1 MKFRRRTD
9 RDFEEELKAHLELE
23 ADRRRA
29 EGVPEEEARRLARR
43 DFGSATAAR
52 ERFYE
57 SRHSIFMDE
66 IVRDTRYALRTLARS
81 PGYAAAAI
89 LTLALGI
96 GANTA
101 IFSAT
106 DEILLRPPDVPEPA
120 ATGAGLQL
128 QPQDV
133 DVSFELLSGLRGLPA
148 AGTLFPEP
156 RRVCEISAERADG
169 RRSFR
174 ANLRRSGQRQL
185 LRDVARTSARRTRAR
200 ACGRCAGRRAGG
212 NDRGGF
218 VEDAPAVRSRRD
230 RQAHHNL
237 RTPVHHRRHRA
248 EESRRAQFELGDSAP
263 DLDSA
268 ARRRLG
274 DSAFRQGL

>member
-1 MKFRRRTD
+1 MKFQRRTD
-9 RDFEEELKAHLELE
+9 RDFEKELQAHLELE
-23 ADRRRA
+23 TDRRRA

-57 SRHSIFMDE
+57 SRHSIFIDE

-120 ATGAGLQL
+120 RLAQVYSFNRKTSTYRSSSYPDYVDFRQQARSFQNLAAYVRFQLNVQMGGEASERISVEAVSGNYFAMLRVPPLGGRALEPADDAPGAAPVAMIAEDLWRTRLQA
-128 QPQDV
+128 D
-133 DVSFELLSGLRGLPA
+133 PA
-148 AGTLFPEP
+148 AIGKSSLSQDYSSPSP
-156 RRVCEISAERADG
+156 ASCRR
-169 RRSFR
+169 
-174 ANLRRSGQRQL
+174 
-185 LRDVARTSARRTRAR
+185 
-200 ACGRCAGRRAGG
+200 
-212 NDRGGF
+212 
-218 VEDAPAVRSRRD
+218 
-230 RQAHHNL
+230 
-237 RTPVHHRRHRA
+237 
-248 EESRRAQFELGDSAP
+248 ESVGSI
-263 DLDSA
+263 
-268 ARRRLG
+268 
-274 DSAFRQGL
+274 